1 MAMRVKKHLAAG
13 CEEDASAGQGVFLFF
28 IRFAGEHAAGC
39 KDVFTARA
47 AYGAYY
53 TARIEVVAEGSHMLF
68 VACAEVYAGYGMIA
82 NEVDANRLMP
92 DEVFEGFGMLKVVVE
107 RVKHSV
113 LEREASLMCKVVL
126 AKHLQH
132 IFHGICFFY
141 GHKAESF
148 VVKWRVHRYGDMH

>member
-1 MAMRVKKHLAAG
+1 MRVKNTLLPGATWMHRWGK
-13 CEEDASAGQGVFLFF
+13 VFFLFF
-28 IRFAGEHAAGC
+28 ICFACEHAAGC

-53 TARIEVVAEGSHMLF
+53 TARIEVVAEGSHVLF
-68 VACAEVYAGYGMIA
+68 VACAEVYAGDGMIA

-107 RVKHSV
+107 RMKHSV
-113 LEREASLMCKVVL
+113 LEREASLMREVML

-148 VVKWRVHRYGDMH
+148 VVKWRVH